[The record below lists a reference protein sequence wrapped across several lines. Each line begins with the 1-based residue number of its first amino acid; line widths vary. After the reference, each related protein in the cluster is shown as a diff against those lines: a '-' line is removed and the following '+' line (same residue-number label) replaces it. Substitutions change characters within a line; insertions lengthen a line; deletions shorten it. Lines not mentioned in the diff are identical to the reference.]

1 MSAAEPMLT
10 YYDAVTE
17 DFRDGARRAFDF
29 FAVEGIHD
37 LRVATKKMRAF
48 LRLVEC
54 IQPAFDTGTHTRVL
68 KPLYGVSGQ
77 LRDIDIQQEIIL
89 DGLNR
94 YQISEYANELK
105 QMEFALRPALRTS
118 IKEFRTATFAETRR
132 SVERTLKLLTPA
144 DRMDRIDRRLQTLFA
159 DLAPLLNRRTA
170 IDLELHEIRKIS
182 KASKYTLD
190 VWQLSSKVTK
200 ESSQLSAALKDV
212 YTHLG
217 KWHDYRVTAE
227 SLSTFLRRET
237 PRNLFDQTAYR
248 KFLTELAAREADHL
262 KKYRTSAKGLSAN
275 LKRWKPIVSAQPGI
289 VPFSE
294 PATSGSQANSDK
306 TTRT

>member
-17 DFRDGARRAFDF
+17 DFRDGARRAYDF

-48 LRLVEC
+48 LRLVEF
-54 IQPAFDTGTHTRVL
+54 IQPAFDAGAHTRVL
-68 KPLYGVSGQ
+68 KPLYGVAGQ

-118 IKEFRTATFAETRR
+118 IKEFRSASFAETRR
-132 SVERTLKLLTPA
+132 GVDRALKLLTSG
-144 DRMDRIDRRLQTLFA
+144 DKIDRIDRRLQTLVT
-159 DLAPLLNRRTA
+159 DLAPLLGRRTA
-170 IDLELHEIRKIS
+170 TDLELHDIRKVS

-190 VWQLSSKVTK
+190 VWQLSTKVIK

-227 SLSTFLRRET
+227 RLSTFLKRET

-248 KFLTELAAREADHL
+248 KFLNELAVRETEHL
-262 KKYRTSAKGLSAN
+262 RSYRAASKGLSAN
-275 LKRWKPIVSAQPGI
+275 LKRWKPIVSARPGI
-289 VPFSE
+289 VPFTE
-294 PATSGSQANSDK
+294 PETTANQTNKEKS
-306 TTRT
+306 TRT